1 MYASSVASC
10 SMVLRRVVLNLMTDF
25 NSKAPMTNAYSIA
38 VACKYTVKSKLELFY
53 RHLHIL
59 YEYSFLSR

>member
-10 SMVLRRVVLNLMTDF
+10 SMVLRRVVLNLMTDL
-25 NSKAPMTNAYSIA
+25 NSKAPMANAYSIA

>member
-1 MYASSVASC
+1 
-10 SMVLRRVVLNLMTDF
+10 MVLRRVVLNLMTDL
-25 NSKAPMTNAYSIA
+25 NSKAPMANAYSIA